1 MADQPAFGSLQAA
14 VSLDKERGLALLAGR
29 LLLALLELALP
40 VKVQMLQD
48 LRSEG
53 RNIRAYQREEPDDL
67 ALARQ
72 ELGAL
77 LTQIQPEPYKFYE
90 RWEVLLSS
98 DRGTRRTGSLI
109 HDLWRTLPEQ
119 IRLRPEGAGELR
131 RFTGLLQEARGL
143 CIKLQ
148 QDRHHASHSKA
159 DTAFHSLSWHAAV
172 LRLAEMPIELQNSGR
187 LILSCAATIPPPVEA
202 GLQQALQVLEVIET
216 QSLLA
221 HVERAF
227 VQLASE
233 RTSLGEQWLNIH
245 PPAPDTG
252 AAHQAEDLSQL
263 REEMAILQDRFAA
276 LSGSI
281 GPVLN
286 RLSDDIEGI
295 GAQLRE
301 LMVLQAQ
308 TNKITRQS
316 GRDTPVDENAA
327 LASVK
332 TAYRELQE
340 LRFVIAQEMSE
351 SNPDFHFYHCIVYRE
366 LIVQALRQQV
376 VRVEQLV
383 DLSRQTIL
391 QKTLRSGGDTDL
403 AARLVVEQARRFSER
418 IQLILDRITYPE
430 QGVAVGDLI
439 GREPSEG

>member
-1 MADQPAFGSLQAA
+1 M
-14 VSLDKERGLALLAGR
+14 
-29 LLLALLELALP
+29 
-40 VKVQMLQD
+40 
-48 LRSEG
+48 
-53 RNIRAYQREEPDDL
+53 
-67 ALARQ
+67 
-72 ELGAL
+72 
-77 LTQIQPEPYKFYE
+77 
-90 RWEVLLSS
+90 
-98 DRGTRRTGSLI
+98 
-109 HDLWRTLPEQ
+109 
-119 IRLRPEGAGELR
+119 
-131 RFTGLLQEARGL
+131 
-143 CIKLQ
+143 
-148 QDRHHASHSKA
+148 
-159 DTAFHSLSWHAAV
+159 

-187 LILSCAATIPPPVEA
+187 LILSSAATIPPPVEA
-202 GLQQALQVLEVIET
+202 GLQQALQVLEGIET
-216 QSLLA
+216 QTLLA

-252 AAHQAEDLSQL
+252 DAHQAEDLSQL

-286 RLSDDIEGI
+286 RLSVDIEGI

-308 TNKITRQS
+308 TNKIPRQS
-316 GRDTPVDENAA
+316 GRDTPLDENAA
-327 LASVK
+327 LASVQ

-340 LRFVIAQEMSE
+340 LRFAIAQEMSE
-351 SNPDFHFYHCIVYRE
+351 SNPDFRFYHCIVYRE
-366 LIVQALRQQV
+366 LIVQALRQMV

-403 AARLVVEQARRFSER
+403 AARLVDDQARRFSER
-418 IQLILDRITYPE
+418 IQLILDRIRYPK

-439 GREPSEG
+439 GREPAEG